1 MDINVPG
8 VLQTYAH
15 KMTTIG
21 LKCPAP
27 PSQCCPWDDLHPQ
40 PFSSSLPRKRRTM
53 TRGRKES

>member
-40 PFSSSLPRKRRTM
+40 PFSSSPSS
-53 TRGRKES
+53 KEANNYPW